1 MKKFY
6 ARNGYLE
13 FEFFHE
19 IFRICLL
26 LDTEQI
32 TSCRKSFHAL
42 QLKLESIEN
51 AK

>member
-13 FEFFHE
+13 FEFFDE

-32 TSCRKSFHAL
+32 TSCRMSFHAL
-42 QLKLESIEN
+42 QLKLQSIEN